1 MRRRHALWLTAVLF
15 GCGSSASDPDDAVA
29 AGGEQSCTSETC
41 SDTAGGAA
49 ESGPTGG
56 LGGGGGA
63 ARGAT
68 SAAAGAADG
77 AAGAGG
83 LADGGANAGG
93 TATGGASVGG
103 FAAGGNTVTGSGGAN
118 ATGGRG
124 VAGSSGANITGGS
137 SAGGTM
143 TRGSAAGGG
152 SSGGNA
158 IGGASAG
165 GGSSGGTAT
174 GGAAFGGST
183 GECQESS
190 CGSHKWACWR
200 MPNPAS
206 SASSV
211 PNHQSYTDL
220 GNGAVRDNITCLVWE
235 KANPENVGDWQ
246 ANVDR
251 CADLASSGYAG
262 FDDWRLPTRVEMA
275 SIVDV
280 TRGRTG
286 YPEVF
291 GVTSGYYAT
300 GSWWMETITGQDN
313 AGRHWGYGT
322 NGFTSNSVLM
332 SDTLVARCV
341 RGNGSGEAAN
351 ELAVEP
357 PEHYTVTGIA
367 PDAEV
372 LDNYTG
378 LVWQQGFSPS
388 LMAWSEAPA
397 YCSSLN
403 LNGHTGWRVPTLNEL
418 ASTVNEAKVG
428 GAINA
433 SAFPNNPNGCKEPKY
448 WFWAAEASKVGGEAW
463 GLSYCDGFT
472 GNNSGSSGDWNYFP
486 TANVRCVR

>member
-1 MRRRHALWLTAVLF
+1 MRRRHALCLAMALM
-15 GCGSSASDPDDAVA
+15 GCNSSPSGSNEAVA
-29 AGGEQSCTSETC
+29 TGGEPDGGEAGSGLTGGLGGR
-41 SDTAGGAA
+41 TAGGAA
-49 ESGPTGG
+49 S
-56 LGGGGGA
+56 GGA
-63 ARGAT
+63 
-68 SAAAGAADG
+68 S
-77 AAGAGG
+77 
-83 LADGGANAGG
+83 N
-93 TATGGASVGG
+93 ATGGVTREPAGGQASVGG
-103 FAAGGNTVTGSGGAN
+103 TAAGGVSRGGSAAGGHGATDSGGAS
-118 ATGGRG
+118 T
-124 VAGSSGANITGGS
+124 TGGS
-137 SAGGTM
+137 SAGGRATW
-143 TRGSAAGGG
+143 GSATGG
-152 SSGGNA
+152 SNSGGSA
-158 IGGASAG
+158 IGGLPAG
-165 GGSSGGTAT
+165 GEGS
-174 GGAAFGGST
+174 GGAAAAGAATGGST

-206 SASSV
+206 SPAPV

-220 GNGAVRDNITCLVWE
+220 GNGAVRDEITCLVWE
-235 KANPENVGDWQ
+235 QANPENVGDWQ
-246 ANVDR
+246 ANFDR
-251 CADLASSGYAG
+251 CAGLASSGYAG

-280 TRGRTG
+280 TRGKTG
-286 YPEVF
+286 YPEIF
-291 GVTSGYYAT
+291 RVTSGYYAT
-300 GSWWMETITGQDN
+300 GSWWMETITGQDD

-341 RGNGSGEAAN
+341 RGNGEGEAAD

-357 PEHYTVTGIA
+357 PEHYTVTGTA
-367 PDAEV
+367 PNAEV

-403 LNGHTGWRVPTLNEL
+403 LSGHTGWRVPTLNEL

-472 GNNSGSSGDWNYFP
+472 GNNSGANGDWNYFP